1 MKKKGL
7 KLLALAGALFL
18 IVLLGWTAN
27 GLIGNPISRY
37 LADKNARKYLEQ
49 HFPNTDYYIEDTSYS
64 FKEGAYIADVKA
76 PGSMDRYFSIT
87 MDMAGRYCWDSYEN
101 VEDGFHTFLRLEEE
115 YRKLADSVLESP
127 SFPWHGD
134 IMYGTLEIYAKEDLL
149 VEEEDMHSAKE
160 GADGT
165 EEDEHGAEEGAD
177 GTDGDENGADKDN
190 DFPDYALAQEEL
202 EPDQLYDIRQLG
214 AQAGHLI
221 IYIEGDTIT
230 AEKAAEAILGIKHF
244 MDGAGVP
251 FYAMEFHLRE
261 PLSESGTR
269 GEKSI
274 DVLEILYQDIE
285 EGSIL
290 QQVRQADKAAKERY
304 AREEK
309 KDEEAYGA
317 LE

>member
-37 LADKNARKYLEQ
+37 LADKNARKYLEK

-87 MDMAGRYCWDSYEN
+87 MDMAGRYRWDSYEN
-101 VEDGFHTFLRLEEE
+101 VEDGFHTFLRLDEE
-115 YRKLADSVLESP
+115 YRKLTDSVLESP

-134 IMYGTLEIYAKEDLL
+134 IMYGTLKIYAKEDRLA
-149 VEEEDMHSAKE
+149 E
-160 GADGT
+160 
-165 EEDEHGAEEGAD
+165 EEDEHGA
-177 GTDGDENGADKDN
+177 DKDD
-190 DFPDYALAQEEL
+190 DFPDYSLAQEEL
-202 EPDQLYDIRQLG
+202 EPDKLYDIRQLG
-214 AQAGHLI
+214 AQAGHLM

-230 AEKAAEAILGIKHF
+230 AEKAAEAILGVKHS
-244 MDGAGVP
+244 MDDAGVP

-261 PLSESGTR
+261 PLSENGTR
-269 GEKSI
+269 EEKSI
-274 DVLEILYQDIE
+274 DVLEILYQDME

-309 KDEEAYGA
+309 EDEEAYGA

>member
-37 LADKNARKYLEQ
+37 LADKNARKYLEK

-87 MDMAGRYCWDSYEN
+87 MDMAGRYRWDSYEN
-101 VEDGFHTFLRLEEE
+101 VEDGFHTFLRLDEE
-115 YRKLADSVLESP
+115 YRKLTDSVLESP

-134 IMYGTLEIYAKEDLL
+134 IMYGTLEIYAKEDRLA
-149 VEEEDMHSAKE
+149 E
-160 GADGT
+160 
-165 EEDEHGAEEGAD
+165 EEDEHGA
-177 GTDGDENGADKDN
+177 DKDD

-202 EPDQLYDIRQLG
+202 EPDKLYDIRQLG
-214 AQAGHLI
+214 AQAGHLM

-230 AEKAAEAILGIKHF
+230 AEKAAEAILGVKHS
-244 MDGAGVP
+244 MDDAGVP

-261 PLSESGTR
+261 PLSENGTR
-269 GEKSI
+269 EEKSI
-274 DVLEILYQDIE
+274 DVLEILYQDME

-309 KDEEAYGA
+309 EDEEAYGV

>member
-37 LADKNARKYLEQ
+37 LADKNARKYLEK

-87 MDMAGRYCWDSYEN
+87 MDMAGRYRWDSYEN
-101 VEDGFHTFLRLEEE
+101 VEDGFHTFLRLDEE
-115 YRKLADSVLESP
+115 YRKLTDSVLESP

-134 IMYGTLEIYAKEDLL
+134 IMYGTLEIYAKEDRLS
-149 VEEEDMHSAKE
+149 E
-160 GADGT
+160 
-165 EEDEHGAEEGAD
+165 EEDEHGA
-177 GTDGDENGADKDN
+177 DKDD

-202 EPDQLYDIRQLG
+202 EPDKLYDIRQLG
-214 AQAGHLI
+214 AQAGHLM

-230 AEKAAEAILGIKHF
+230 AEKAAEAILGVKHS
-244 MDGAGVP
+244 MDDAGVP

-261 PLSESGTR
+261 PLSENGTR
-269 GEKSI
+269 EEKSI
-274 DVLEILYQDIE
+274 DVLEILYQDME

-290 QQVRQADKAAKERY
+290 QQVRQADKADKERY

-309 KDEEAYGA
+309 EDEEAYGV

>member
-7 KLLALAGALFL
+7 KLLVLAGALFL

-37 LADKNARKYLEQ
+37 LADKNARKYLEK

-87 MDMAGRYCWDSYEN
+87 MDMAGRYRWDSYEN
-101 VEDGFHTFLRLEEE
+101 VEDGFHTFLRLDEE
-115 YRKLADSVLESP
+115 YRKLTDSVLESP

-134 IMYGTLEIYAKEDLL
+134 IMYGTLEIYAKEDRLA
-149 VEEEDMHSAKE
+149 E
-160 GADGT
+160 
-165 EEDEHGAEEGAD
+165 EEDEHGA
-177 GTDGDENGADKDN
+177 DKDD

-202 EPDQLYDIRQLG
+202 EPDKLYDIRQLG
-214 AQAGHLI
+214 AQAGHLM
-221 IYIEGDTIT
+221 IYIEGDAIT
-230 AEKAAEAILGIKHF
+230 AEKAAEAILGVKHS
-244 MDGAGVP
+244 MDDAGVP

-261 PLSESGTR
+261 PLSENGTR
-269 GEKSI
+269 EEKSI
-274 DVLEILYQDIE
+274 DVLEILYQDME

-309 KDEEAYGA
+309 EDEEAYGA

>member
-37 LADKNARKYLEQ
+37 LADKNARKYLEK

-87 MDMAGRYCWDSYEN
+87 MDMAGRYRWDSYEN
-101 VEDGFHTFLRLEEE
+101 VEDGFHTFLRLDEE
-115 YRKLADSVLESP
+115 YRKLTDSVLESP

-134 IMYGTLEIYAKEDLL
+134 IMYGTLEIYAKEDRLA
-149 VEEEDMHSAKE
+149 E
-160 GADGT
+160 
-165 EEDEHGAEEGAD
+165 EEDEHGA
-177 GTDGDENGADKDN
+177 DKDD

-202 EPDQLYDIRQLG
+202 EPDKLYDIRQLG
-214 AQAGHLI
+214 AQAGHLM
-221 IYIEGDTIT
+221 IYIEGDAIT
-230 AEKAAEAILGIKHF
+230 AEKAAEAILGVKHS
-244 MDGAGVP
+244 MDDAGVP

-261 PLSESGTR
+261 PLSENGTR
-269 GEKSI
+269 EEKSI
-274 DVLEILYQDIE
+274 DVLEILYQDME

-309 KDEEAYGA
+309 EDEEAYGA

>member
-37 LADKNARKYLEQ
+37 LADKNARKYLEK

-87 MDMAGRYCWDSYEN
+87 MDMAGRYRWDSYEN
-101 VEDGFHTFLRLEEE
+101 VEDGFHTFLRLDEE
-115 YRKLADSVLESP
+115 YRKLTDSVLESP

-134 IMYGTLEIYAKEDLL
+134 IMYGTLEIYAKEDRLS
-149 VEEEDMHSAKE
+149 E
-160 GADGT
+160 
-165 EEDEHGAEEGAD
+165 EEDEHGA
-177 GTDGDENGADKDN
+177 DKDD

-202 EPDQLYDIRQLG
+202 EPDKLYDIRQLG
-214 AQAGHLI
+214 AQAGHLM

-230 AEKAAEAILGIKHF
+230 AEKAAEAILGVKHS
-244 MDGAGVP
+244 MDDAGVP

-261 PLSESGTR
+261 PLSENGAW

-274 DVLEILYQDIE
+274 DVLEILYQDME

-309 KDEEAYGA
+309 EDEEAYGA

>member
-37 LADKNARKYLEQ
+37 LADKNARKYLEK

-87 MDMAGRYCWDSYEN
+87 MDMAGRYRWDSYEN
-101 VEDGFHTFLRLEEE
+101 VEDGFHTFLRLDEE
-115 YRKLADSVLESP
+115 YRKLTDSVLESP

-134 IMYGTLEIYAKEDLL
+134 IMYGTLEIYAKEDRLS
-149 VEEEDMHSAKE
+149 E
-160 GADGT
+160 
-165 EEDEHGAEEGAD
+165 EEDEHGA
-177 GTDGDENGADKDN
+177 DKDD

-202 EPDQLYDIRQLG
+202 EPDKLYDIRQLG
-214 AQAGHLI
+214 AQAGHLM

-230 AEKAAEAILGIKHF
+230 AEKAAEAILGVKHS
-244 MDGAGVP
+244 MDDAGVP

-261 PLSESGTR
+261 PLSENGTR
-269 GEKSI
+269 EEKSI
-274 DVLEILYQDIE
+274 DVLEILYQDME

-309 KDEEAYGA
+309 EDEEAYGA

>member
-37 LADKNARKYLEQ
+37 LADKNARKYLEK

-87 MDMAGRYCWDSYEN
+87 MDMAGRYRWDSYEN
-101 VEDGFHTFLRLEEE
+101 VEDGFHTFLRLDEE
-115 YRKLADSVLESP
+115 YRKLTDSVLESP

-134 IMYGTLEIYAKEDLL
+134 IMYGTLEIYAKEDRLS
-149 VEEEDMHSAKE
+149 E
-160 GADGT
+160 
-165 EEDEHGAEEGAD
+165 EEDEHGA
-177 GTDGDENGADKDN
+177 DKDD

-202 EPDQLYDIRQLG
+202 EPDKLYDIRQLG
-214 AQAGHLI
+214 AQAGHLM
-221 IYIEGDTIT
+221 IYIEGDAIT
-230 AEKAAEAILGIKHF
+230 AEKAAEAILGVKHS
-244 MDGAGVP
+244 MDDAGVP

-261 PLSESGTR
+261 PLSENGTR
-269 GEKSI
+269 EEKSI
-274 DVLEILYQDIE
+274 DVLEILYQDME

-309 KDEEAYGA
+309 EDEEAYGA

>member
-37 LADKNARKYLEQ
+37 LADKNARKYLEK

-87 MDMAGRYCWDSYEN
+87 MDMAGRYRWDSYEN
-101 VEDGFHTFLRLEEE
+101 VEDGFHTFLRLDEE
-115 YRKLADSVLESP
+115 YRKLTDSVLESP

-134 IMYGTLEIYAKEDLL
+134 IMYGTLEIYAKEDRLS
-149 VEEEDMHSAKE
+149 E
-160 GADGT
+160 
-165 EEDEHGAEEGAD
+165 EEDEHGA
-177 GTDGDENGADKDN
+177 DKDD

-202 EPDQLYDIRQLG
+202 EPDKLYDIRQLG
-214 AQAGHLI
+214 AQAGHLM

-230 AEKAAEAILGIKHF
+230 AEKAAEAILGVKHS
-244 MDGAGVP
+244 MDDAGVP

-261 PLSESGTR
+261 PLSENGTR
-269 GEKSI
+269 EEKSI
-274 DVLEILYQDIE
+274 DVLEILYQDME

-290 QQVRQADKAAKERY
+290 QQVRQANKAAKERY

-309 KDEEAYGA
+309 EDEEAYGA